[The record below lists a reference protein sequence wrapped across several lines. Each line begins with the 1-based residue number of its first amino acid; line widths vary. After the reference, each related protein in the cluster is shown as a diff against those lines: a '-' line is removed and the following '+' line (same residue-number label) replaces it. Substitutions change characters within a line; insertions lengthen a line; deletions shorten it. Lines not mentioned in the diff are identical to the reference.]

1 LPSETKLDT
10 NFTNGKEKVA
20 QKAGDKQVN
29 KEIKVAWKEDIS
41 R

>member
-1 LPSETKLDT
+1 M
-10 NFTNGKEKVA
+10 GKEKVE
-20 QKAGDKQVN
+20 QKAGDKQVNKEVKAVRRQVN

>member
-1 LPSETKLDT
+1 M
-10 NFTNGKEKVA
+10 GREKIE

-29 KEIKVAWKEDIS
+29 KEVKVVWKEDIS

>member
-1 LPSETKLDT
+1 MEGGHKQV
-10 NFTNGKEKVA
+10 NKEV
-20 QKAGDKQVN
+20 KAAWRQVN

>member
-1 LPSETKLDT
+1 M
-10 NFTNGKEKVA
+10 GKEKA
-20 QKAGDKQVN
+20 GQKAGDKQVNKEVKAAWRQVN